1 MAVTRQQPIG
11 FRLGGAG
18 VLLALAAVIAV
29 LPPVPAP
36 ADPPR
41 ADPPPEMMQMMQ
53 DLSDGTIDSEAEGQ
67 AEEFGLEAA
76 GDTCLMRRG
85 RLALRVDQD
94 LRRKMAAARFS
105 DDADL
110 SRRLLA
116 DLTQK
121 QPDVL
126 AWRAYLGLAQ
136 LDLATG
142 APAQAQE
149 ALTLAATLPEVP
161 ETCRSDEARL
171 QALIDSDA
179 AGTLLDRA
187 VALDPGNL
195 AAHVDRAVLGAR
207 GQDGNCMADARR
219 VVESLVFISKLS
231 ERRTQ
236 LDRLASRAE
245 ALEAAHPGARALLI
259 GLVQERLGL
268 TAKAAQ
274 TYTQGAVS
282 LNPSDPCDATFL
294 AGLTER
300 LAEIDSGL

>member
-1 MAVTRQQPIG
+1 MALTRQQP
-11 FRLGGAG
+11 FSLRLCGAG
-18 VLLALAAVIAV
+18 VLLALAVAIAF

-36 ADPPR
+36 ADPPPV
-41 ADPPPEMMQMMQ
+41 DPPSEMIEMMQ
-53 DLSDGTIDSEAEGQ
+53 DLSDGTLDSEAEGQ

-94 LRRKMAAARFS
+94 LRRQMAAARFS

-110 SRRLLA
+110 TRRLLA
-116 DLTQK
+116 ELTQK

-136 LDLATG
+136 LDLASG

-149 ALTLAATLPEVP
+149 ALSHAATLPDVP

-171 QALIDSDA
+171 WAMVDKGC
-179 AGTLLDRA
+179 AGALLDRA

-195 AAHVDRAVLGAR
+195 AAHVDRAVLGAA
-207 GQDGNCMADARR
+207 GQDASCMADARR
-219 VVESLVFISKLS
+219 VVESLVFISNLS

-236 LDRLASRAE
+236 LDRLANRAE
-245 ALEAAHPGARALLI
+245 ALDAAHPGARALLL

-268 TAKAAQ
+268 TATAAR
-274 TYTQGAVS
+274 TYTQGTAR
-282 LNPSDPCDATFL
+282 LNQSDPCDATFL

-300 LAEIDSGL
+300 LAEIDNGL